1 MYLLDTRPDGAMDLT
16 DTQHMPFAFAQN
28 AGFSAEARGC
38 VFYFERASSAQG
50 SQNSGSEACYFGK
63 KEKQQSE

>member
-1 MYLLDTRPDGAMDLT
+1 MYLLDTRPDGAMDLV

-38 VFYFERASSAQG
+38 VFYF
-50 SQNSGSEACYFGK
+50 GK